1 MKRSSARSVA
11 LAGILA
17 AVAVVFLLI
26 GSLLELFDISMAAF
40 ASLAVMVALVELGKG
55 WALGVYASASA
66 ISLLILPT
74 AAGVVFAGF
83 LGYYPVLKVYLD
95 RIRNKILQYLAK
107 LGVFAVFLGA
117 AYFLLWKFAGPESEW
132 IVTAKWLIPLAAVTF
147 LVFDF
152 CLAKLAVFYLVRIRK
167 HLPFGKTGGQ

>member
-1 MKRSSARSVA
+1 MKKSRARNVA
-11 LAGILA
+11 LAGILTALA
-17 AVAVVFLLI
+17 AVFLLI
-26 GSLLELFDISMAAF
+26 GSLLELLDVSMAAF
-40 ASLAVMVALVELGKG
+40 AALAVMVALIELGKG
-55 WALGVYASASA
+55 WAAGVYAASSAV
-66 ISLLILPT
+66 SLLILPT

-83 LGYYPVLKVYLD
+83 LGYYPILKVYLD
-95 RIRNKILQYLAK
+95 RIKNKILQYLAK

-132 IVTAKWLIPLAAVTF
+132 IAAAKWLIPLAAVTF

-167 HLPFGKTGGQ
+167 HLPFGKSGT